1 MQLVSAAALTLP
13 FSRGVWGRRHEFI
26 LSLLPALCYRTRTTR
41 EAAQERSARLAVL
54 GTRCGGLA
62 LLCPCRGPAAPPA
75 VPGSRGSVPVPAGAL
90 LWNICELQAQRKEG
104 GRRKKTTRTHKNSP
118 TTLENKSSLSARIP
132 LLLFFKA
139 FIRRP
144 AGTEGQLI
152 IKSTMCFW

>member
-1 MQLVSAAALTLP
+1 MLLLWRSRFPGACGGEDTNLSPVYCRRYATGPEPRVKLRRSGQHASGHAAGAWLCSARAAAPLL
-13 FSRGVWGRRHEFI
+13 RR
-26 LSLLPALCYRTRTTR
+26 
-41 EAAQERSARLAVL
+41 
-54 GTRCGGLA
+54 
-62 LLCPCRGPAAPPA
+62 PCPAAGEASPCP
-75 VPGSRGSVPVPAGAL
+75 PVP
-90 LWNICELQAQRKEG
+90 CYETSVSYKHRERKGEE
-104 GRRKKTTRTHKNSP
+104 KKNTRTHKNSP